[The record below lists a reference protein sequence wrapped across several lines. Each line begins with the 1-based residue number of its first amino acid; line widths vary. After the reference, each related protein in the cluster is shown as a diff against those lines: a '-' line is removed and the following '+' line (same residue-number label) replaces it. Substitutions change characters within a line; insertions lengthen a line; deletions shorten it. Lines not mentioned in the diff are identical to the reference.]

1 MKITTSLLLCAALL
15 GGCYVYDPYYPYY
28 GYPAGYPGGGTAATY
43 NQAWNAALGA
53 MRDQGVQVGREDRS
67 SGIIQGTRGS
77 ANVAAQVV
85 SQQDGRVRVEFNVA
99 NAGEDPG
106 LPERLSRSYDARMGR

>member
-1 MKITTSLLLCAALL
+1 MKTPTILLLCAALL

-28 GYPAGYPGGGTAATY
+28 GNYGGGTAATY

-53 MRDQGVQVGREDRS
+53 MRDQGVAVGREDRA

-85 SQQDGRVRVEFNVA
+85 TQSDGRVRVEFNVA
-99 NAGEDPG
+99 NDPALAEG
-106 LPERLSRSYDARMGR
+106 LSRSYDGRMGR